1 MRAIL
6 FFVICV
12 TFFVSCKSS
21 EPSFDPR
28 DVNSNDRPFAVETM
42 RKIVMAF
49 DEEDSEALYEMFSD
63 AAKENN
69 DIKSQIDKAMQYYEG
84 KSVTV
89 CDDVSRFLIGSSG
102 IKDNAYYFKNIRFK
116 LYEWETDAAETYS
129 FDVIYVLVDDE
140 EPSQIGLAK
149 IYFKDPE
156 DNNGY
161 VFAIGDDLE

>member
-6 FFVICV
+6 CFIICI

-21 EPSFDPR
+21 ELPSDPR
-28 DVNSNDRPFAVETM
+28 DINSNDRPFAVKTM
-42 RKIVMAF
+42 QEIITAF

-63 AAKENN
+63 AAKENS
-69 DIKSQIDKAMQYYEG
+69 DIKSQIEEAMQYYEG

-102 IKDNAYYFKNIRFK
+102 IKDNAYYFKSIRFR
-116 LYEWETDAAETYS
+116 LYEWETDADETYS

-140 EPSQIGLAK
+140 DPSQIGLAK

-161 VFAIGDDLE
+161 VLAIGDDIE